1 MPMVWIDWALLAV
14 LLLSALL
21 GLWRGL
27 VYEVIS
33 VAGWVAAFVL
43 AQAYASDVAAWL
55 PMDGFSAPL
64 QLAAGFAVVFM
75 VAAFAGGLVAWV
87 VKKLVESVGLRPVD
101 RVLGGAFGLV
111 RGLVILLGVAVV
123 AVFVEWRTTAHV
135 TVADGVF
142 LAYAQAFLLLA
153 LSFALAVAVAVRM
166 RPRQACRSE
175 PIS

>member
-1 MPMVWIDWALLAV
+1 MVWIDWALLAV

-43 AQAYASDVAAWL
+43 AQAYASDAAASL

-101 RVLGGAFGLV
+101 RVLGGAFGLL
-111 RGLVILLGVAVV
+111 RGLVILLGLAVV
-123 AVFVEWRTTAHV
+123 VSMTPLQQGEWQASR
-135 TVADGVF
+135 VAGV
-142 LAYAQAFLLLA
+142 LADTLHQVKPLLPEP
-153 LSFALAVAVAVRM
+153 VARYL
-166 RPRQACRSE
+166 P
-175 PIS
+175 

>member
-1 MPMVWIDWALLAV
+1 MVWIDWALLAV

-43 AQAYASDVAAWL
+43 AQAYASEAAAWL

-64 QLAAGFAVVFM
+64 QLAAGFAVVFLL
-75 VAAFAGGLVAWV
+75 AAFAGGLVAWM

-111 RGLVILLGVAVV
+111 RGTVILLGLAVV
-123 AVFVEWRTTAHV
+123 VSMTPLQQEGGWQASRGA
-135 TVADGVF
+135 GV
-142 LAYAQAFLLLA
+142 LSATLHEVKPLLPD
-153 LSFALAVAVAVRM
+153 AVARYL
-166 RPRQACRSE
+166 P
-175 PIS
+175 